1 MRPLKERREYFS
13 ALRRRGFDTDEII
26 KLVPDDELQSYVN
39 RGSKLAASELK
50 RREALRGLHSMPM
63 DRDLDLGV

>member
-1 MRPLKERREYFS
+1 MRPMKERREYFGE
-13 ALRRRGFDTDEII
+13 LRRRGFDTDEII

-50 RREALRGLHSMPM
+50 RREALRGLHPMPI
-63 DRDLDLGV
+63 DQDLDLGV